1 MNIKLTADDNIVVA
15 YLESLWKSS
24 RNQRKRRFD
33 NNTFITNKKR
43 RTINSDKLF
52 FKDYIEHTI
61 NDILNQVICDLT
73 VNNIKVD
80 DNKLKQLQRL
90 GFEVYN
96 NIQLEDEVEMD
107 GNNINVNEVYS
118 FIKGTRIMKSQILKN
133 ISYSKILPKYK
144 YGPTNDP
151 YNFRY
156 LINHHNTIKVLDRI
170 LCYNIIDSIKNNGP
184 DKNIYISNFN
194 KFSDNDNS
202 NKETLYYANIN
213 TLSTNNI
220 VLIDIL
226 KAYDSLEWDDIEDL
240 LLTNL
245 TRKSNSTIANELVTK
260 YLIILKNRELY
271 YNKIKVKIEKGIP
284 TGLPSS
290 TLVFLLCIEE
300 IITRWLKK
308 YKYTTNDF
316 ILNIFVDDIYIKM
329 INIKE
334 ANNIISSLIDY
345 LLNYNLKININKC
358 KADLILGLNFKP
370 ILETDCYLGI
380 PFTRN
385 ITKYS
390 SIILDEYYKKHNFK
404 MSWLDI
410 YNELKNNK
418 TENYKHYFGYFN
430 YKLKPLLKYN
440 NIESNQQNMLY
451 FIKKNFFTWSEYFIY
466 LFFTLSEYFIYL
478 FQSLFSYMK
487 SYIITN

>member
-33 NNTFITNKKR
+33 NNNSISNKKR
-43 RTINSDKLF
+43 RIINSDKLF
-52 FKDYIEHTI
+52 LKDFVD
-61 NDILNQVICDLT
+61 NMVDDILNQVICDLT
-73 VNNIKVD
+73 VNNIKVN
-80 DNKLKQLQRL
+80 DNKLKQLQGL

-96 NIQLEDEVEMD
+96 NIQLEDDVAME
-107 GNNINVNEVYS
+107 NNINVNEIYS
-118 FIKGTRIMKSQILKN
+118 FMKGTRIMKSQILKN
-133 ISYSKILPKYK
+133 ISHSKILPKYK
-144 YGPTNDP
+144 FGPTNDP

-170 LCYNIIDSIKNNGP
+170 LCYNIINSIKNNRP

-194 KFSDNDNS
+194 NFSNNNEVNDN
-202 NKETLYYANIN
+202 KDTLYYANIN

-220 VLIDIL
+220 ILIDIL

-271 YNKIKVKIEKGIP
+271 YNKIKVRIEKGIP

-300 IITRWLKK
+300 IITRWLNK
-308 YKYTTNDF
+308 YKYTTDDF
-316 ILNIFVDDIYIKM
+316 MLNIFVDDIYIKM
-329 INIKE
+329 INVNE
-334 ANNIISSLIDY
+334 ANNIVLSLIDY

-358 KADLILGLNFKP
+358 KADLMLGLNFKP

-385 ITKYS
+385 ISKYG
-390 SIILDEYYKKHNFK
+390 SIILDEYYKRNNFK

-410 YNELKNNK
+410 YHELKNNK
-418 TENYKHYFGYFN
+418 SNNYKHYFGYFN
-430 YKLKPLLKYN
+430 YKLKPLLTYN
-440 NIESNQQNMLY
+440 NIEPNKENMLE
-451 FIKKNFFTWSEYFIY
+451 FIKKNFFTWSEYF
-466 LFFTLSEYFIYL
+466 TYL
-478 FQSLFSYMK
+478 FQESMTYVK
-487 SYIITN
+487 SYIK